1 MKRIVSFIL
10 LSILLVALG
19 GCFWVHERDGDER
32 DRRERIEHEHEG
44 GEHEHHEMEE
54 SR

>member
-19 GCFWVHERDGDER
+19 GCLWVHERDGGER
-32 DRRERIEHEHEG
+32 DRGERYEHER

-54 SR
+54 RR